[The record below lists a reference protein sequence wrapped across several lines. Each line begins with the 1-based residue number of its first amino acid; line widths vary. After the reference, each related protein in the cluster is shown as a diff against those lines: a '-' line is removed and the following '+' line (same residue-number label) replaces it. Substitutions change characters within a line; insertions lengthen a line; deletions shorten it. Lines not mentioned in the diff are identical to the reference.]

1 MEIGSQH
8 FTVEKTEKFRYI
20 EILREKASKDLMK
33 INKIKPL
40 SELEDDLANK
50 DRLSIKTF
58 FALCIIEKMNVL
70 LVDNRKIYQTM
81 NNDSPTIH
89 VIHRNSKTF
98 ENYIELN
105 VTNSSI
111 ENYKN
116 NYYNVDGFENG
127 LKSMSAYKVDEL
139 HELCKKLNINLD
151 IKSEPESKAKP
162 KKLTKKDIYELIVQ
176 NL

>member
-1 MEIGSQH
+1 
-8 FTVEKTEKFRYI
+8 
-20 EILREKASKDLMK
+20 
-33 INKIKPL
+33 
-40 SELEDDLANK
+40 
-50 DRLSIKTF
+50 
-58 FALCIIEKMNVL
+58 
-70 LVDNRKIYQTM
+70 M

-116 NYYNVDGFENG
+116 TYYNVDGFENG

-139 HELCKKLNINLD
+139 LELCKKLNINVD
-151 IKSEPESKAKP
+151 TKSETVSNAKP